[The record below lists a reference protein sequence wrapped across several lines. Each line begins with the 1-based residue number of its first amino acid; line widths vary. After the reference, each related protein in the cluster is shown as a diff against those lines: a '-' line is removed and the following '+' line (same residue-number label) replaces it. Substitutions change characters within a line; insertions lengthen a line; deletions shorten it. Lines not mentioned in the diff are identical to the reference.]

1 MKQAPLFQR
10 QFFVQKG
17 VGLSRAE
24 QLSGAAEYVRVHG
37 DPSNPART
45 LDGQRVRLVS
55 GGVIDVVSTARGGL
69 GLGRIS
75 YGDGLKAGVKRG
87 DEIFTY
93 RFEVPRE
100 AEGGAQYE
108 IAVWGSAEQPAF
120 RFTIEVEAQRER

>member
-17 VGLSRAE
+17 VGVARAE

-45 LDGQRVRLVS
+45 LDGQRVKLVR
-55 GGVIDVVSTARGGL
+55 GGMIDVVAVSRGGL

-75 YGDGLKAGVKRG
+75 YGPGLKAGVKRG
-87 DEIFTY
+87 DDTFTY
-93 RFEVPRE
+93 RFEVPR
-100 AEGGAQYE
+100 AAAGGEHFE

-120 RFTIEVEAQRER
+120 RFTIEVQA